1 VKEITVSPRLR
12 NILAALLKEE
22 EPISVDRLA
31 KELGSSRRTVFRELE
46 GMNDVLRNTGLEL
59 ETIIGK
65 GMFLKGG
72 DPEKTALAARL
83 CESKSVPQNKKDR
96 QDLLAFLMIDE
107 DEVRKMYYYAR
118 TLDVS
123 EATVSLCVNALEER
137 LCVNDLEITRC
148 PGYGI
153 GISASEEDKRRAMVF
168 LLAGMDNPYAFIERY
183 GYPAGAAAA
192 GICELFEG
200 EWYPLLAWVT
210 DESLELLKLQLIVM
224 VDRVKKRRFFTK
236 EQPNTVG
243 LPKRL
248 ADQLCDSAETRFSI
262 SLPPKERAAL
272 AIYIRACRA
281 KQLSPLDIDDDAAYS
296 RIQSM
301 VYRMIDCFDPALSS
315 SLKLNEDLVNGLC
328 LHMWSAVIRLTKGI
342 ELSSA
347 VQEQIR
353 KNYPDVFEKSRLATK
368 ILEQEYGV
376 SAPDSEVAFIASHF
390 GAALMR
396 IGERG
401 NRNVV
406 LRAGIICVA
415 GIGVSYM
422 MASQVQSYFKGEL
435 EVAIGEW
442 NNPEDWSNFDL
453 LISSI
458 PLDCDTC
465 PVVVVEPVLT
475 DENYAAILRTIKNRA
490 PRAGEFMPRLEG
502 GLPDRLDKATGRFA
516 EISCILKDFCKLTI
530 HANCG
535 FDELA
540 KKIGYRFG
548 ANPECGGRIYEDLAK
563 REAISTQVIVQLG
576 IILLHTR
583 TPGLETPVAALIS
596 PEGGR
601 FLNDYFSGVKGGIIM
616 LAPERSD
623 KETLKMFGHISAA
636 LMEDDVLL
644 GAVQSGDEAIAYTRI
659 EAAALRYLR
668 DYWDLHIMKAE

>member
-1 VKEITVSPRLR
+1 MNQVVVSPRLR
-12 NILAALLKEE
+12 NILAALLKES

-31 KELGSSRRTVFRELE
+31 KELGSSRRTIFRELE
-46 GMNDVLRNTGLEL
+46 GMNNALRDTGLEL

-65 GMFLKGG
+65 GIFLKGCAE
-72 DPEKTALAARL
+72 EKATLASRL
-83 CESKSVPQNKKDR
+83 CESKNIPQNKKDR
-96 QDLLAFLMIDE
+96 QDLLAFLMMDE
-107 DEVRKMYYYAR
+107 DEIRKMYYYAK

-123 EATVSLCVNALEER
+123 EATISLCINALEER
-137 LCVNDLEITRC
+137 LRVNDLEITRC

-168 LLAGMDNPYAFIERY
+168 LLAGMDNPYAFAARY
-183 GYPAGAAAA
+183 GYPDGAAVA
-192 GICELFEG
+192 GMRELFDG

-224 VDRVKKRRFFTK
+224 IDRVKKRRFFIK
-236 EQPNTVG
+236 EQPKTMG
-243 LPKRL
+243 LSKRL
-248 ADQLCDSAETRFSI
+248 ADQLCDSAEARFSV
-262 SLPPKERAAL
+262 SLPQKERAAV

-376 SAPDSEVAFIASHF
+376 AAPDSEVAFIASHF

-406 LRAGIICVA
+406 LRAGIICAA

-458 PLDCDTC
+458 PLHCDTC
-465 PVVVVEPVLT
+465 PVAVVEPVLT
-475 DENYAAILRTIKNRA
+475 DENYAAILRMIKNRV

-502 GLPDRLDKATGRFA
+502 GLPSRLDKATERFS
-516 EISCILKDFCKLTI
+516 EISGILKDFCKLTI
-530 HANCG
+530 HANCS

-548 ANPECGGRIYEDLAK
+548 ANPECGGRIYEDLTK

-583 TPGLETPVAALIS
+583 TSGLEKPAAALIS
-596 PEGGR
+596 PEGES
-601 FLNDYFSGVKGGIIM
+601 FSDDYFFGAKG
-616 LAPERSD
+616 
-623 KETLKMFGHISAA
+623 
-636 LMEDDVLL
+636 
-644 GAVQSGDEAIAYTRI
+644 
-659 EAAALRYLR
+659 
-668 DYWDLHIMKAE
+668 